1 MVLFILIS
9 CISSH
14 REVNRFNARTHSEEV
29 TGKDMYLNYQLT
41 YCHKMWTRQHLFLNI
56 FVPRDIIIPWFF
68 YRGLAV
74 ISTVCILNGEMGWG
88 GWGLEQIC
96 WQVNRKKSM
105 FKFSDNITTGAFA
118 LCRQGL
124 KNTTFATLHFLIEM
138 WISLYAYLSSD
149 ALFYFI
155 NT

>member
-105 FKFSDNITTGAFA
+105 FKFADNSIVVRYYNRRFCSLPTRLEKYDICHF
-118 LCRQGL
+118 
-124 KNTTFATLHFLIEM
+124 TFFNRDVNLPIRILI
-138 WISLYAYLSSD
+138 
-149 ALFYFI
+149 
-155 NT
+155 